1 MSDIQELLETAANKD
16 GKVTAR
22 IATMWVPLE
31 GLWMHDSRWHKVNWP
46 IRWCYLLCAAA
57 LADDQEAIDAL
68 QEFAVGPRKKADRDI
83 MRKLENRLF
92 DKWGKCIMLEFST
105 LRAKMGNQIATTF
118 KSEDG
123 VVVELTEGE

>member
-1 MSDIQELLETAANKD
+1 MNNIQELLETAANKD

-118 KSEDG
+118 KSKDG
-123 VVVELTEGE
+123 VVVELTEDE

>member
-1 MSDIQELLETAANKD
+1 VNNIQELLETAANKD

-118 KSEDG
+118 KSKDG
-123 VVVELTEGE
+123 VVVELTEDE